1 MNVATTTNQ
10 DRAVVI
16 GGSMA
21 GLLAARVLSEHYKDV
36 VVVERDDLSAE
47 GQNRRGVPHGRHAH
61 AILAGGLHVIEDLFP
76 GISEELVLRGA
87 IPSDP
92 LNDGRW
98 FMEGNDL
105 KRVPSETRGIMLSRP
120 LLEDGVRRRTRDV
133 ENVRILDN
141 RAVRELI
148 TEGERVGGVRTDRE
162 AIAAD
167 LVVDASGRGSR
178 APKWLESLGFKP
190 APEES
195 VEVRLVYTTRIFRR
209 DRYHMNGDSF
219 VVVPP
224 TPEGKRGGV
233 ALSKENDEWIV
244 TLFGHFGHQAPQ
256 DLEGFIDYA
265 STLAAPHIFELV
277 KSAAPVGDAAVMN
290 YPASV
295 RRRYENLD
303 RSPEGFFVFGDAICS
318 FNPVYGQGMSS
329 AALQARALMES
340 LNVGTGDLA
349 ARFYRAAA
357 KVIDNPW
364 RIAVGTDLRMA
375 EATGR
380 RGPDVRLINWY
391 MSKLHRRGHDKAD
404 AALAFIRV
412 AQLLDPPATLMRPA
426 MATRVLLSAVGRIF
440 RSDTSS
446 TEKLTVDLRPS
457 GRWRSDGF

>member
-1 MNVATTTNQ
+1 MNFGTTNQ
-10 DRAVVI
+10 DRAIVI

-36 VVVERDDLSAE
+36 VIIERDDLSVE
-47 GQNRRGVPHGRHAH
+47 GQNRRGVPQGRHAH
-61 AILAGGLHVIEDLFP
+61 AILAGGLNVIEELFP
-76 GISEELVLRGA
+76 GISDELVSRGA

-105 KRVPSETRGIMLSRP
+105 KRVPSGTCAIMLSRP
-120 LLEDGVRRRTRDV
+120 LLEDGVRRRTRDIA
-133 ENVRILDN
+133 NVRILDDH
-141 RAVRELI
+141 AVRELI
-148 TEGERVGGVRTDRE
+148 TEGERVTGLTTDRE

-178 APKWLESLGFKP
+178 APKWLKSLGFNP
-190 APEES
+190 PPEES
-195 VEVRLVYTTRIFRR
+195 VEVQLVYTTRIFRR
-209 DRYHMNGDSF
+209 HQCHMNGDSF

-244 TLFGHFGHQAPQ
+244 TLFGHFGNQAPS
-256 DLEGFIDYA
+256 DLEGFIEYA
-265 STLAAPHIFELV
+265 RTLPAPHIFELLQ
-277 KSAAPVGDAAVMN
+277 SAAPVGDAAVMH

-295 RRRYENLD
+295 RRRYEKVD
-303 RSPEGFFVFGDAICS
+303 RSPDGFIVFGDAICS

-329 AALQARALMES
+329 AALQSNALLDS
-340 LNVGTGDLA
+340 LRYGSADLA

-364 RIAVGTDLRMA
+364 SIAVGTDLRMA
-375 EATGR
+375 ETNGL

-391 MSKLHRRGHDKAD
+391 MSKLHRRGHDNAD

-412 AQLLDPPATLMRPA
+412 AQLLEPPTSLMRPG
-426 MATRVLLSAVGRIF
+426 MALRVLISAVGRIV
-440 RSDTSS
+440 RSDTPRN
-446 TEKLTVDLRPS
+446 EKATVDLRAS
-457 GRWRSDGF
+457 GQWRSDGF